1 EGNGQWI
8 IDNGQRRKAHKATL
22 PRCPLSIVHCP
33 FPSPLSI
40 CRAAASHRLRRSFFV
55 AVSPSQTYFALGLI
69 SHKKPSAIRQ
79 MEACMRP
86 SDDLQLERVRECVA
100 DLAINGI
107 DLIDDEEIR
116 EVVYDNLDYFQLM
129 LGCDAEPAEVITLLR
144 DETRG
149 FGAQ

>member
-1 EGNGQWI
+1 
-8 IDNGQRRKAHKATL
+8 
-22 PRCPLSIVHCP
+22 
-33 FPSPLSI
+33 
-40 CRAAASHRLRRSFFV
+40 
-55 AVSPSQTYFALGLI
+55 
-69 SHKKPSAIRQ
+69 

-86 SDDLQLERVRECVA
+86 SDDLQLDRVRECVA

-149 FGAQ
+149 FGAQLV